1 MKNSKAQD
9 DMLKDAKEH
18 LDKAD
23 CYIVA
28 TKRSDH
34 FRELDFPEQHVFID
48 GEKGLPGLCVGILEC
63 VFDSIRMDKDIT
75 EAEGKIYEI
84 IEAVR
89 NYIARVYEWEVS
101 TEKTG
106 DVQTDE

>member
-1 MKNSKAQD
+1 MKHSEAQD
-9 DMLKDAKEH
+9 EILKDAKEH

-28 TKRSDH
+28 TKKTDH

-63 VFDSIRMDKDIT
+63 VFDSIRMSEDIT
-75 EAEGKIYEI
+75 EAEGKIFGI

-89 NYIARVYEWEVS
+89 NYIARIY
-101 TEKTG
+101 
-106 DVQTDE
+106 DDEIQRKED